1 MESGNPKDEMLIRQ
15 VKSAIAGHDFKRAR
29 KVLEYYL
36 YEETGTPRIWEFYG
50 NILKK
55 LGKLDKAR
63 DAFLRR
69 DELRRDDF
77 VFEPTVDE
85 YIHAA
90 DLDYLDNQQLNY
102 THDQYVYGMEEQVA
116 PIFSSEHSS
125 LVNEQPHTSSIYVN
139 NGSIPQEANTSDAV
153 SLHFGEQPVE
163 DDIKDEIST
172 VTFEVNDEVT
182 FNDCAEIDAGSAVDD
197 VITIDMCSDAD
208 RYSDIYDV
216 ATDPAAELLLDEVIG
231 VNDNYFIDPD
241 DLIESEA
248 ESADFYAEDH
258 ITIEQR
264 AVQLAA
270 AFIARHNWP
279 HSTLDLLTDIFSV
292 KSYGA
297 VVKFLN
303 FYADAGMQPE
313 VLRSAKF
320 LRDTWQQLSK
330 YWINLYRNGESDA
343 NYSNFSWAQSL
354 RFVTIVSQCQNGL
367 SDDDVFLENLDSI
380 YDRWFNSQSLR
391 RSYRAF
397 AKYLNATLD
406 QLEKDDVLY
415 EYEAGFGS
423 MCTARELDF
432 SDIGDID
439 FNDQELIR
447 ELELYGYSIERS
459 EFRNMRFCQD
469 VIYDDEYYQLNRN

>member
-1 MESGNPKDEMLIRQ
+1 MESDNPKNEMLIRQ

-29 KVLEYYL
+29 KVLEQYL

-69 DELRRDDF
+69 DELRRDNF
-77 VFEPTVDE
+77 IFEPIVDE
-85 YIHAA
+85 YIHIA

-102 THDQYVYGMEEQVA
+102 THDQYFYGMEEQAV
-116 PIFSSEHSS
+116 PIFSSESS
-125 LVNEQPHTSSIYVN
+125 DLVTEQPHTSSIYVN
-139 NGSIPQEANTSDAV
+139 NGSIQQETNTSDAL
-153 SLHFGEQPVE
+153 SPHCGEQPVE
-163 DDIKDEIST
+163 DDIQNEIST

-182 FNDCAEIDAGSAVDD
+182 FDDCAEIDAGSAEND
-197 VITIDMCSDAD
+197 VVTIDMCSDAD

-216 ATDPAAELLLDEVIG
+216 TTDPAAELLLDEIIG
-231 VNDNYFIDPD
+231 LNDTYFIDPD

-320 LRDTWQQLSK
+320 LRDAWH
-330 YWINLYRNGESDA
+330 
-343 NYSNFSWAQSL
+343 
-354 RFVTIVSQCQNGL
+354 
-367 SDDDVFLENLDSI
+367 
-380 YDRWFNSQSLR
+380 
-391 RSYRAF
+391 
-397 AKYLNATLD
+397 
-406 QLEKDDVLY
+406 
-415 EYEAGFGS
+415 
-423 MCTARELDF
+423 
-432 SDIGDID
+432 
-439 FNDQELIR
+439 
-447 ELELYGYSIERS
+447 
-459 EFRNMRFCQD
+459 
-469 VIYDDEYYQLNRN
+469 

>member
-102 THDQYVYGMEEQVA
+102 KHDQYVYGMEEQVA

-264 AVQLAA
+264 ASRGVYC
-270 AFIARHNWP
+270 
-279 HSTLDLLTDIFSV
+279 SS
-292 KSYGA
+292 
-297 VVKFLN
+297 
-303 FYADAGMQPE
+303 
-313 VLRSAKF
+313 
-320 LRDTWQQLSK
+320 
-330 YWINLYRNGESDA
+330 
-343 NYSNFSWAQSL
+343 
-354 RFVTIVSQCQNGL
+354 
-367 SDDDVFLENLDSI
+367 
-380 YDRWFNSQSLR
+380 
-391 RSYRAF
+391 
-397 AKYLNATLD
+397 
-406 QLEKDDVLY
+406 
-415 EYEAGFGS
+415 
-423 MCTARELDF
+423 
-432 SDIGDID
+432 
-439 FNDQELIR
+439 
-447 ELELYGYSIERS
+447 
-459 EFRNMRFCQD
+459 
-469 VIYDDEYYQLNRN
+469 